1 MTILSI
7 LPLLIFILGLLVI
20 SKVNVFFSKRTNS
33 VVIVYV
39 FILLTATV
47 VYSLLPMEKQAE
59 TNEVEKEFLLEMEDF
74 KETFQEGSLEQL
86 KKNYTYEEWTLTTDK
101 KELFLEGSYTPALLT
116 KVVNEQTEN
125 NQIKVY
131 LFHTDMLYNGKI
143 ISGKLGNYT
152 AEINDGYLLIYS
164 YMEETIQSS
173 VFMEEF
179 PIKQFSSRGDGG
191 GYTIDGRYLGLYIV
205 APTDVKISE

>member
-20 SKVNVFFSKRTNS
+20 SKVNVFFSKRGNS

-39 FILLTATV
+39 FILLTAVV

-59 TNEVEKEFLLEMEDF
+59 TNKVEKEVLQEIEVFE
-74 KETFQEGSLEQL
+74 ETFQKGNLEQL
-86 KKNYTYEEWTLTTDK
+86 KKNFTYDEWTLTTDE
-101 KELFLEGSYTPALLT
+101 KELFLEGPHTPALLT

-143 ISGKLGNYT
+143 ISSKLGNYT
-152 AEINDGYLLIYS
+152 AEINDGYLLMYS

-173 VFMEEF
+173 VFMEDF
-179 PIKQFSSRGDGG
+179 PIKQFSSREDGG
-191 GYTIDGRYLGLYIV
+191 GYTIEGGNLGLYIV
-205 APTDVKISE
+205 APPSVKIND